1 MKNTASQHER
11 RKRKT
16 MKVKLK
22 NVRASYPDLFEA
34 RPFDDSNPNSD
45 RSYKIDIRI
54 PKTDTLQIKAITD
67 TMIAATKEQ
76 YADKAAAMYKMF
88 KADSK
93 NFPLKDGDEFL
104 NKQGEPVAPGFY
116 ILRAKRKE
124 ADGAPGVFDNKAGPD
139 GKPAKLTAESG
150 RIYAGCYVNASVD
163 IWAQK
168 GKYQGVRCT
177 LLGVQFAKDGE
188 AFSGSRPASSDDF
201 ESLVD
206 EAEMASANAADDF
219 SDI

>member
-1 MKNTASQHER
+1 
-11 RKRKT
+11 

-22 NVRASYPDLFEA
+22 NVRASYPDLFVA
-34 RPFDDSNPNSD
+34 RPFDESNPNSD
-45 RSYKIDIRI
+45 KSYKIDLRI
-54 PKTDTLQIKAITD
+54 PKEDKEAVKLITD
-67 TMIAATKEQ
+67 AMIAAVKEQ
-76 YADKAAAMYKMF
+76 YADKAPAMYKAF
-88 KADSK
+88 KADAK
-93 NFPLKDGDEFL
+93 NFPLKDGDEVL
-104 NKQGEPVAPGFY
+104 NKQGEPIAPGFY
-116 ILRAKRKE
+116 VLRAKRKE

-139 GKPAKLTAESG
+139 GKPAKLGPDSG

-168 GKYQGVRCT
+168 GKYQGVRCS

-188 AFSGSRPASSDDF
+188 AFTGSRPASADEF

-206 EAEMASANAADDF
+206 ENEMANAATDDF